1 MVSIVVENSLVV
13 LETATAVVSAEV
25 VATVVV
31 TSSADGGE
39 AVVAIGS

>member
-13 LETATAVVSAEV
+13 LETVAEVVSAEV
-25 VATVVV
+25 VATGVVR
-31 TSSADGGE
+31 SSADGGE

>member
-1 MVSIVVENSLVV
+1 MVSVVVENSLVV
-13 LETATAVVSAEV
+13 LETVVEVVSAEV

-31 TSSADGGE
+31 RSSADGGE